1 MRRGDLSS
9 PRSTVTLGDSR
20 QLQTGAVG
28 ALSKYGGAVSV
39 AEAPGVAL
47 IRTKVHGP
55 IARPLVPR
63 PALVDRLVHGPA
75 RRLTLVRGQAGW
87 GKSSLLAAWSASDPR
102 EFAWLSLDRG
112 DNDPVR
118 FFMYAIEALQS
129 LAGSVGKRSASILRT
144 PGVDIVDQVL
154 PILINELDA
163 LPESCVF
170 VLEDYHAIDNAE
182 VHEAVSYLLD
192 HAPASLELVLSTR
205 VEPPLPVSRLRGR
218 GDLLE
223 IASADLQFSIADA
236 LTLLVAH
243 QGLDIEPSDV
253 NRLVERTEGWP
264 AGLYLAALS
273 LRGRDDAHE
282 FIDAFAGDDRNV
294 VDYLTTEVLAGQ
306 APETRA
312 FMLVTSVLDRL
323 CAPLCDQV
331 VDNAGSAAM
340 LSDIERSN
348 SFLIAL
354 DNRREWY
361 RYHHLFRELLRN
373 ELLSTDPVSAATAH
387 RRAATWLRERGL
399 VSDAISHLVAAEE
412 VEEAGELIA
421 ASWLRFATSGEHETV
436 RTWLELL
443 PPTAHD
449 GDSRL
454 CVASA
459 LVAIATG
466 RLDEVGRWIDQAAR
480 TPAGGPFHDGFS
492 SGIAAADCLRTMHS
506 WLLGDLG
513 ACRAAG
519 EAALLSAEEASPW
532 DGVTYTWLGAS
543 LFWLGHEKDGQAA
556 LREAVDRCRAASF
569 RPALIACL
577 GLLSLTHYLQGDHD
591 AARAFSDEALA
602 MSASAGLNEYSRI
615 TAAAHI
621 TRAGLLAGTGRAEE
635 ARVELQR
642 VIEVAHQG
650 IGPVE
655 IAHAQVALSMAAQA
669 TGDPAAARAFLDDAR
684 SVVQTCPNPG
694 PVVTAMLERAEAGL
708 IAPNRATRPLTPFA
722 TDFSERELDVLRLLA
737 STLSQREIGG
747 MLFISRNTVK
757 THTKSIFQKLGV
769 GTRANAVARARELHL
784 IH

>member
-102 EFAWLSLDRG
+102 EFAWLALDRG

-144 PGVDIVDQVL
+144 PGVDIVDHVL

-223 IASADLQFSIADA
+223 IASADLQFSTADA

-306 APETRA
+306 ARGDPCLHADDVGSGPALCSAVRPGGRWCGLGGDVEGHREVE
-312 FMLVTSVLDRL
+312 LVPDRPRQPPRVVSLSPSV
-323 CAPLCDQV
+323 P
-331 VDNAGSAAM
+331 
-340 LSDIERSN
+340 
-348 SFLIAL
+348 
-354 DNRREWY
+354 
-361 RYHHLFRELLRN
+361 
-373 ELLSTDPVSAATAH
+373 
-387 RRAATWLRERGL
+387 RAAAER
-399 VSDAISHLVAAEE
+399 
-412 VEEAGELIA
+412 AGQH
-421 ASWLRFATSGEHETV
+421 RSGV
-436 RTWLELL
+436 RGDR
-443 PPTAHD
+443 PP
-449 GDSRL
+449 
-454 CVASA
+454 
-459 LVAIATG
+459 
-466 RLDEVGRWIDQAAR
+466 AR
-480 TPAGGPFHDGFS
+480 
-492 SGIAAADCLRTMHS
+492 
-506 WLLGDLG
+506 GDL
-513 ACRAAG
+513 AA
-519 EAALLSAEEASPW
+519 
-532 DGVTYTWLGAS
+532 
-543 LFWLGHEKDGQAA
+543 
-556 LREAVDRCRAASF
+556 
-569 RPALIACL
+569 
-577 GLLSLTHYLQGDHD
+577 
-591 AARAFSDEALA
+591 
-602 MSASAGLNEYSRI
+602 
-615 TAAAHI
+615 
-621 TRAGLLAGTGRAEE
+621 
-635 ARVELQR
+635 
-642 VIEVAHQG
+642 
-650 IGPVE
+650 
-655 IAHAQVALSMAAQA
+655 
-669 TGDPAAARAFLDDAR
+669 
-684 SVVQTCPNPG
+684 
-694 PVVTAMLERAEAGL
+694 
-708 IAPNRATRPLTPFA
+708 
-722 TDFSERELDVLRLLA
+722 
-737 STLSQREIGG
+737 
-747 MLFISRNTVK
+747 
-757 THTKSIFQKLGV
+757 
-769 GTRANAVARARELHL
+769 
-784 IH
+784 